1 MKIIIAG
8 CGKVGYTLA
17 EQLSEEGHEITVIDP
32 KAERVEAA
40 VDALDVIGYIG
51 NGNSYKMQEEAGVED
66 ADMLIAVTGHDEVN
80 LLACLI
86 AKKAGNCK
94 TIARVRNPEY
104 MEEINFIREEL
115 GLSLSI
121 NPEFAT
127 ARDIDRLIQVP
138 SALEVDTFA
147 KGRAYMF
154 RLEVPQNSPWH
165 DMKVMDIAMKY
176 GNHFLICILQ
186 RGEEVIIPSG
196 HTVVQA
202 GDKISMIAPT
212 ESMNTLFNVVGI
224 KARPIRNVMIAGGGR
239 IAYYLAQKLLKAK
252 VNTTIIE
259 NNYQRCQELSE
270 KLDKANIIYGDASD
284 SKVLLEEGLENM
296 DAFVALTNLD
306 EENIMLSLYAN
317 QVSSAKLITKVNKIG
332 FEGIVQSIPIG
343 SIISPKYLTA
353 EHIIQYVRDMES
365 HARNDHGSKV
375 DMVYRVANNKAEAL
389 EFSVEETSTIIGIP
403 IANLPI
409 QSDLLICSILRK
421 NRVLIPS
428 GQDKIQPGDKVV
440 VVTKERRLNRLEDI
454 LDGSKKVL

>member
-1 MKIIIAG
+1 MKIIIVG
-8 CGKVGYTLA
+8 CGKVGYALA
-17 EQLSEEGHEITVIDP
+17 EQLSEEGHEITVIDS
-32 KAERVEAA
+32 KAERVQAA

-51 NGNSYKMQEEAGVED
+51 NGNSYKMQKEAGVEE
-66 ADMLIAVTGHDEVN
+66 ADLVIAVTSQDEVN

-104 MEEINFIREEL
+104 MDEIDYIREEL

-154 RLEVPQNSPWH
+154 RLEVPKGSPWNN
-165 DMKVMDIAMKY
+165 MKVMDIAIKY
-176 GNHFLICILQ
+176 GNHFLICVLE
-186 RGEEVIIPSG
+186 RGDEVVIPSG
-196 HTVVQA
+196 HTLIQE

-212 ESMNTLFNVVGI
+212 ESMNALFNAVGI
-224 KARPIRNVMIAGGGR
+224 KVRPIRNVMIAGGST

-252 VNTTIIE
+252 VNITIID
-259 NNYQRCQELSE
+259 NNYKKCQELSE
-270 KLDKANIIYGDASD
+270 KLDGAMIIYGDASD
-284 SKVLLEEGLENM
+284 SKVLLEEGLEHM

-317 QVSSAKLITKVNKIG
+317 HVSKAKLITKVNKIS

-353 EHIIQYVRDMES
+353 EHIIQYVRDLENHSGNAHES
-365 HARNDHGSKV
+365 SV
-375 DMVYRVANNKAEAL
+375 DMVYRVANNKVEAL
-389 EFSVEETSTIIGIP
+389 EFTVDEESKVVNTP
-403 IANLPI
+403 IMNLPLK
-409 QSDLLICSILRK
+409 SNLLICSILRK

-428 GQDKIQPGDKVV
+428 GQDKIQAGDKIVIV
-440 VVTKERRLNRLEDI
+440 SKERRLNRLEDI
-454 LDGSKKVL
+454 LDIPKM

>member
-1 MKIIIAG
+1 MKIIISG

-32 KAERVEAA
+32 KAERVQAA

-51 NGNSYKMQEEAGVED
+51 NGNSYKMQKEAGVED
-66 ADMLIAVTGHDEVN
+66 ADLLIAVTGHDEVN
-80 LLACLI
+80 LLSCLI
-86 AKKAGNCK
+86 AKKAGDCK

-104 MEEINFIREEL
+104 MEEIDYIREEL

-154 RLEVPQNSPWH
+154 RLEVPKGSPWH
-165 DMKVMDIAMKY
+165 QMKVMDIAMKY
-176 GNHFLICILQ
+176 GNHFLICILE
-186 RGEEVIIPSG
+186 RGDEVVIPSG
-196 HTVVQA
+196 HTVIME

-212 ESMNTLFNVVGI
+212 ETMNALFNAVGI
-224 KARPIRNVMIAGGGR
+224 KAKPIRNVMIAGGST

-252 VNTTIIE
+252 VNTTIID
-259 NNYQRCQELSE
+259 NNYQKCQELSE
-270 KLDKANIIYGDASD
+270 KLDGAMIIYGDASD
-284 SKVLLEEGLENM
+284 SKVLLEEGLEHV

-317 QVSSAKLITKVNKIG
+317 QVSKAKLITKVNKIG
-332 FEGIVQSIPIG
+332 FEGIVSSIPIG

-353 EHIIQYVRDMES
+353 EHIIQYVRDMEN
-365 HARNDHGSKV
+365 HMENTHDSKV

-389 EFSVEETSTIIGIP
+389 EFTVEEESKVINTP
-403 IANLPI
+403 IMNLPLK
-409 QSDLLICSILRK
+409 SNLLICSILRK
-421 NRVLIPS
+421 NKVLIPS
-428 GQDKIQPGDKVV
+428 GQDKIQAGDKVV
-440 VVTKERRLNRLEDI
+440 IVTKERGLNRLEDI
-454 LDGSKKVL
+454 LNK

>member
-1 MKIIIAG
+1 MKIIITG

-17 EQLSEEGHEITVIDP
+17 EQLSDEGHEITVIDQ
-32 KAERVEAA
+32 KAERVQAA

-51 NGNSYKMQEEAGVED
+51 NGNSYKTQKEAGVED
-66 ADMLIAVTGHDEVN
+66 ADLWIAVTSQDEVN
-80 LLACLI
+80 LLSCLV
-86 AKKAGNCK
+86 AKKAGDCK

-104 MEEINFIREEL
+104 MEEIDYIREEL

-154 RLEVPQNSPWH
+154 RLEVPKGSPWH
-165 DMKVMDIAMKY
+165 QMKVMDIAIKY
-176 GNHFLICILQ
+176 GNHFLICILE
-186 RGEEVIIPSG
+186 RGDEVLIPSG
-196 HTVVQA
+196 HTVIME

-212 ESMNTLFNVVGI
+212 ETLNTLFNAIGI
-224 KARPIRNVMIAGGGR
+224 PARPIHNVMIAGGGR
-239 IAYYLAQKLLKAK
+239 IAFYLAEKLLKAK

-259 NNYQRCQELSE
+259 KNYQKCQELSE
-270 KLDKANIIYGDASD
+270 KLEGATIIYGDASD
-284 SKVLLEEGLENM
+284 STLLLEEGLEHM
-296 DAFVALTNLD
+296 DAFVALTNFD

-317 QVSSAKLITKVNKIG
+317 QVSKAKLITKVNKIG
-332 FEGIVQSIPIG
+332 FEGIVRSIPVG

-353 EHIIQYVRDMES
+353 EHIIQYVRDLENHS
-365 HARNDHGSKV
+365 LNEHDSKV
-375 DMVYRVANNKAEAL
+375 DMVYRVADNKVEAL
-389 EFSVEETSTIIGIP
+389 EFTVEEKSKVIDIP
-403 IANLPI
+403 IMNLPLK
-409 QSDLLICSILRK
+409 SNLLICSILRK

-428 GQDKIQPGDKVV
+428 GQDKIQAGDKVV

-454 LDGSKKVL
+454 LDGAKK